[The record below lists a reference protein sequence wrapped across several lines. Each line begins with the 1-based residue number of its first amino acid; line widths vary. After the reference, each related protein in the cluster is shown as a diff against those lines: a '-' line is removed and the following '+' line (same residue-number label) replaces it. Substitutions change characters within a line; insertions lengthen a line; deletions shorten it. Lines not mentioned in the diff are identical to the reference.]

1 MTRFSHR
8 ILAAVALVCLCFCSS
23 VACRTG
29 NSESSER
36 QAPAKSASRISTN
49 EKGQAVVSL
58 DADTRRRIG
67 LKTEDMKPARLDPE
81 IAAYGKLQED
91 PSEAFVL
98 RAPISGTLR
107 RAAGSTWPG
116 IGQTVADGVT
126 VGSVEPRL
134 APMDRLTLAD
144 RLSASRADLE
154 SSTAALTAARSAYER
169 AAKLNADSKN
179 VSDRAVQEAEARMR
193 GEEARVKAARET
205 VQLLES
211 SLKVLASALSPAALV
226 AERGG
231 EVVEAMAQPGESVE
245 AGQPVLRVARF
256 STLIARVDLP
266 AGQVLA
272 APVNTARISSLGRE
286 DTPLQGQRLALAAAV
301 DPNTQGQAFL
311 FRVENPGGA
320 LRPGLSVTAYLRKP
334 GEVRKGTV
342 VQPSAII
349 RAAGKT
355 WVYVQQQADKF
366 VRCEVTA
373 DYLPGGRVFV
383 SGELGDQG
391 KVVTVGAQILF
402 SEESKSQ
409 IQVGDE
415 GGGD

>member
-1 MTRFSHR
+1 
-8 ILAAVALVCLCFCSS
+8 LCFCSS

-58 DADTRRRIG
+58 DADTQRRIG
-67 LKTEDMKPARLDPE
+67 LKTEEMRPATLDAE
-81 IAAYGKLQED
+81 IAAYGKLLED
-91 PSEAFVL
+91 PSEIFVL
-98 RAPISGTLR
+98 RAPVSGTLR
-107 RAAGSTWPG
+107 RPAGSEWPE
-116 IGQTVADGVT
+116 IGQMLADGVT

-144 RLSASRADLE
+144 RLSVARADLE
-154 SSTAALTAARSAYER
+154 ASAAALVAARSAYER

-179 VSDRAVQEAEARMR
+179 VSDRTVQEAEARMR
-193 GEEARVKAARET
+193 GEEARAKAARET

-211 SLKVLASALSPAALV
+211 SLKLPAPAISSVTLAV
-226 AERGG
+226 ERGG
-231 EVVEAMAQPGESVE
+231 EVVEIMAQPGESVE
-245 AGQPVLRVARF
+245 AGQPVLRAARF
-256 STLIARVDLP
+256 SSLMARVDIP
-266 AGQVLA
+266 AGQALA
-272 APVNTARISSLGRE
+272 APVATARISALGRE
-286 DTPLQGQRLALAAAV
+286 DRPLQGRWIGLAAAV
-301 DPNTQGQAFL
+301 DPNAQGQAFL

-342 VQPSAII
+342 VQPSAVI

-355 WVYVQQQADKF
+355 WVYVQQQAGKY
-366 VRCEVTA
+366 VRCEVTT